1 LKILWVCWSRILDS
15 KSHLSGSE
23 RIERV
28 SYLSLEGHQVYLVGG
43 YFEKQK
49 FQENSNLHLISIPLK
64 HFPALSPILYGLV
77 LFFFMPFFV
86 AKIRPNFIITDVSAT
101 PFMIWKPFL
110 SKFLKFK
117 AILDIRGTPVE
128 TERRHL
134 VQFSFN
140 MAIAVAKMF
149 FDGMTIV
156 TPMMKDELSR
166 VFGICSEWIAVLPN
180 GISNDFIN
188 YEYNVT
194 RLKKL
199 KAELGLEGKFVV
211 IYHGSFRS
219 NGGLFESIEAVNLLK
234 KDYPD
239 IVLFLLGNST
249 PQVIQA
255 LKKAIEVNNLKSNII
270 LHGPVD
276 FHDVPAFIALSDVGL
291 VSLPNIPA
299 WRYQQPLK
307 MLEYMSLGKAIIAVD
322 SPAHRC
328 AAGDNNYIM
337 YVSNPNPKEFAE
349 KIIFSYKNREKLVTW
364 GAQGRIIITEKYVW
378 KKVNEDFVKFLMSL

>member
-15 KSHLSGSE
+15 KFHLSGSE

-28 SYLSLEGHQVYLVGG
+28 SYLSQEGHQVYLVGG
-43 YFEKQK
+43 NFEKHK
-49 FQENSNLHLISIPLK
+49 FHENSNLHLITIPLK
-64 HFPALSPILYGLV
+64 YFPALSPILYGLV

-86 AKIRPNFIITDVSAT
+86 TKIRPDFVITDVSAT
-101 PFMIWKPFL
+101 PFLIWKPFL

-117 AILDIRGTPVE
+117 TVLDIRGTPVE

-134 VQFSFN
+134 TQFFFN

-156 TPMMKDELSR
+156 TPMMKDQVSR
-166 VFGICSEWIAVLPN
+166 VYGIRSKWIDVLPN

-188 YEYNVT
+188 YQYNIT

-199 KAELGLEGKFVV
+199 KGELGFEGKFVL
-211 IYHGSFRS
+211 IYHGSFRL
-219 NGGLFESIEAVNLLK
+219 NGGLFESFEAINLLK

-239 IVLFLLGNST
+239 IVLFLLGTST
-249 PQVIQA
+249 PNVIQA
-255 LKKAIEVNNLKSNII
+255 LNEAIEVNNLKNNII

-276 FHDVPAFIALSDVGL
+276 FHSVPDFIAMSDVGF

-299 WRYQQPLK
+299 WRFQQPLK

-328 AAGDNNYIM
+328 VAGPNSHIIYVPEMTPKRLAESILFAYRNKEKLENWGNEGKTVVINNFIWEK
-337 YVSNPNPKEFAE
+337 VNKEF
-349 KIIFSYKNREKLVTW
+349 I
-364 GAQGRIIITEKYVW
+364 
-378 KKVNEDFVKFLMSL
+378 KFLRSL